1 MKPSHILMATAA
13 ILASG
18 ACNAKNGGSAT
29 SGNAAES
36 TAIETVKPPANGD
49 WSTVVV
55 ATTAGGFRMG
65 NPDAKVKLIEY
76 GSMTC
81 PHCRSFSETGFQPL
95 VQNYVKSGKV
105 SYEFRNYV
113 RDPFDIA
120 ASLVARCNGSKSFF
134 PLTEGLYKDQPDWV
148 AKIQAAPEA
157 QLNGL
162 QNLPPNKQFVEIA
175 KVADLQ
181 QWGAMRGDPTAKSTQ
196 CLTDQS
202 KIDQLVQ
209 MNSDATTTFPDMP
222 GTPTFIIN
230 GKMVELGPVTE
241 AQVWSALEAKIKA
254 ALGG

>member
-1 MKPSHILMATAA
+1 MKPSYILMATAA

-18 ACNAKNGGSAT
+18 ACNAKNGGNAAA
-29 SGNAAES
+29 GNATES
-36 TAIETVKPPANGD
+36 TSAEAVKPPANGD
-49 WSTVVV
+49 WSTVTV

-95 VQNYVKSGKV
+95 TQNYVKSGKV
-105 SYEFRNYV
+105 NYEFRNYV

-120 ASLVARCNGSKSFF
+120 ASLIARCNGSKSFF
-134 PLTEGLYKDQPDWV
+134 PLTEALYKEQPDWV
-148 AKIQAAPEA
+148 GKIQAAPEA

-162 QNLPPNKQFVEIA
+162 QNLPPDKQFIE
-175 KVADLQ
+175 VARLAGLQ
-181 QWGAMRGDPTAKSTQ
+181 QWAAMRGVPAAKSTQ
-196 CLTDQS
+196 CLTDQA
-202 KIDQLVQ
+202 KVNQLVQ
-209 MNSDATTTFPDMP
+209 MNSDATTSFPDMP

-230 GKMVELGPVTE
+230 GKMVDLGPVTE
-241 AQVWSALEAKIKA
+241 AQVWSALESKIKA

>member
-1 MKPSHILMATAA
+1 MKPSHVLLATAA

-18 ACNAKNGGSAT
+18 ACNAKNGGAASGNVAEAT
-29 SGNAAES
+29 SVEA
-36 TAIETVKPPANGD
+36 VKPPANGD

-55 ATTAGGFRMG
+55 ATSAGGFRMG
-65 NPDAKVKLIEY
+65 NPDAKVNLIEY

-81 PHCRSFSETGFQPL
+81 PHCRSFSETGYQPL
-95 VQNYVKSGKV
+95 VQNYVKNGKI

-120 ASLVARCNGSKSFF
+120 ASLIARCNGSKSFF
-134 PLTEGLYKDQPDWV
+134 PLTEALYKDQPDWV
-148 AKIQAAPEA
+148 AKIQAAPES
-157 QLNGL
+157 QLNAL
-162 QNLPPNKQFVEIA
+162 QNLPPDKQFIEIS
-175 KVADLQ
+175 KIADLQ
-181 QWGAMRGDPTAKSTQ
+181 SWAAMRGVPTAKSTQ
-196 CLTDQS
+196 CLSDQG
-202 KIDQLVQ
+202 KVDQLVQ
-209 MNSDATTTFPDMP
+209 MNSDATNQFPQFQ